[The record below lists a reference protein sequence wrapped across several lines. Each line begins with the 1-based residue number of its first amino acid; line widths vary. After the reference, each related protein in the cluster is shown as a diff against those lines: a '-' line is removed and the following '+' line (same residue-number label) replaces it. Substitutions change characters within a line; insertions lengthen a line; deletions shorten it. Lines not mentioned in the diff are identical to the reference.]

1 MTPAR
6 QYQHQLPKF
15 WRPKLEPSKQAT
27 CQVIHWDLISAFTS
41 GAATAETLWDWI
53 ETGFTYTQM
62 MRLLIADGLDF
73 TDDAIR
79 AMNDQIQCYE
89 GVIAQLRN
97 TGRAGFT
104 AQELAIARAAA
115 SVMDG
120 LVELD
125 RHGIADAAAR
135 WSLEQMR
142 ALRALRTTGQLPVH
156 RQAKR
161 KKA

>member
-6 QYQHQLPKF
+6 QYQDQIPKF
-15 WRPKLEPSKQAT
+15 WRPKLEPENQILCK
-27 CQVIHWDLISAFTS
+27 VIHWDLITAFTS
-41 GAATAETLWDWI
+41 GTATTKLLWDWI

-62 MRLLIADGLDF
+62 MRLLIADGTDF

-79 AMNDQIQCYE
+79 AMNDQIDSYD
-89 GVIAQLRN
+89 GVIARHRS
-97 TGRAGFT
+97 TGRAGFN

-115 SVMDG
+115 IVMDS
-120 LVELD
+120 LVEMD

-142 ALRALRTTGQLPVH
+142 SLRTTGQLPARH
-156 RQAKR
+156 KKKR
-161 KKA
+161 RKA